1 MYFTD
6 HKQRK
11 GGEGGEGGAR
21 ERERERKGRR
31 RSVARKTGPGTFA
44 NPRVPLKGGE

>member
-1 MYFTD
+1 LYFTD

-11 GGEGGEGGAR
+11 GGEGKRGDEP
-21 ERERERKGRR
+21 KGRR
-31 RSVARKTGPGTFA
+31 RTVARKPGPGTFA